1 MLQLLKDGALCIHVL
16 SSAQRQQE
24 NTKEAK
30 EKDMDMLQ
38 MQATC
43 TLH

>member
-1 MLQLLKDGALCIHVL
+1 MLQVLKHGALCIHVL

-24 NTKEAK
+24 NVKEAK
-30 EKDMDMLQ
+30 EKDMLQ
-38 MQATC
+38 MQATW

>member
-1 MLQLLKDGALCIHVL
+1 MLQVLKDGALCIHVL
-16 SSAQRQQE
+16 SSAQIQE
-24 NTKEAK
+24 NAKEAK